1 MSKGRNMSGIC
12 ICTDRICSVTINW
25 DPVNVSQDFIQ
36 TSISSYNQLT
46 PILVFKNVSKVKAA
60 IENVGR
66 KATKNTLSHS

>member
-12 ICTDRICSVTINW
+12 ICTDQICSVTINW

-36 TSISSYNQLT
+36 TSISSNNQS
-46 PILVFKNVSKVKAA
+46 ILVFKNVSKVKAA